1 MFDVPNITYFILYRL
16 YRRISWWLTTKNIY
30 INREHFIHQT
40 DFKIWLILSNANISL
55 RIPGVHYF
63 CHSLQFHVLSTPLK
77 VIITF
82 LVLYCLSQIWS
93 WFPWVLVNIIRD
105 WITNKVNISH
115 LMFIILQLNSTNY
128 KLQTTTLILQWWRLL
143 GSSSNSDEEEIR
155 RVFY

>member
-30 INREHFIHQT
+30 INREHFIHQI

-55 RIPGVHYF
+55 RIPDVHYF
-63 CHSLQFHVLSTPLK
+63 CYSLQFHVLSTPLK

-115 LMFIILQLNSTNY
+115 LMFIILQLNSTNCSSSIWW
-128 KLQTTTLILQWWRLL
+128 LILQWWRLL
-143 GSSSNSDEEEIR
+143 SSSSNSDEEEIR